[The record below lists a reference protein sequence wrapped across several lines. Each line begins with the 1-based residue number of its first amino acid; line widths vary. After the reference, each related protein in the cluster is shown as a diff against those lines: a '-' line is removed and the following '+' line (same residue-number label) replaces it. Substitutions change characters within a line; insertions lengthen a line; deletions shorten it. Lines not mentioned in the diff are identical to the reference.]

1 MNTAS
6 KILISKYAGFA
17 VIFLLVACSTSLSA
31 QSSSSGETSAALSGL
46 PMTESSE
53 DTTLT
58 NESEDQPTPDM
69 QPQLWVF
76 GVQSSPSDAQKIG
89 AAGVRGIIDL
99 RKFKADKY
107 IPMLRKYADLDLG
120 FCMTLRWK
128 PDAAHPSG
136 NIKGRRGRGSD
147 REDVPPTPEE
157 SERSI
162 EEVIKILKSPE
173 AKRLSG
179 KLWVQFYNEISGGP
193 GRFGEAEE
201 DPMFAYATKL
211 AIKIREEAPF
221 VKICG
226 PALTGVDS
234 LDKPESVRNQ
244 KRISKLRYQRLVR
257 TIQWSVKYG
266 DAVDVHLH
274 AKSGEW
280 VDQSLLTVKRVLAEQ
295 SGGSNTQIVSWE
307 WSPARFKDHEDK
319 QAIHQVLDD
328 IWNAMSKNGVSI
340 AAYASYWPGQKQKP
354 IYQWKSIVTSDGQPH
369 EPFYTFFVDTA
380 AKVNP

>member
-6 KILISKYAGFA
+6 KILISRYAGFA

-31 QSSSSGETSAALSGL
+31 QSSSSGESSAALSGL
-46 PMTESSE
+46 PMTGASA
-53 DTTLT
+53 DTTLI
-58 NESEDQPTPDM
+58 NESEDQPAPDL
-69 QPQLWVF
+69 QPQLWIF
-76 GVQSSPSDAQKIG
+76 GVQASPSDAKEIG

-99 RKFKADKY
+99 RKFSANKY
-107 IPMLRKYADLDLG
+107 LPMLRKYADLDLG

-128 PDAAHPSG
+128 PDKS
-136 NIKGRRGRGSD
+136 NMTKNTKGKRGRSGD
-147 REDVPPTPEE
+147 RDDVPPTQEE
-157 SERSI
+157 SDQSI
-162 EEVIKILKSPE
+162 REVIKVLKSPE

-211 AIKIREEAPF
+211 ALKIREEAPF

-226 PALTGVDS
+226 PALTGVES
-234 LDKPESVRNQ
+234 LDKAESVRNQ

-266 DAVDVHLH
+266 DAVDIHLH
-274 AKSGEW
+274 AESGEW
-280 VDQSLLTVKRVLAEQ
+280 VDQSLQTVRRVLGEQ
-295 SGGSNTQIVSWE
+295 PGGSNFQIVSWE
-307 WSPARFKDHEDK
+307 WSPARFKDRDNKEAV
-319 QAIHQVLDD
+319 QQVLGD

-354 IYQWKSIVTSDGQPH
+354 IYQWKSIVTSDSQPH